1 METKEKNSKMST
13 KNQIAKLQEDEKRQ
27 KIKQFAEELKNVLQ
41 LFNPEKIPT
50 KTTTTYSRDTLRTYL
65 RNPATDANNKSLR
78 KLSNYLYTI
87 SHTYR
92 RMIRFKARQMNCK
105 VWSAYPIVSMLEE
118 SDEESILKEYERTVN
133 IVSNMKMETQ
143 IFKMMLQA
151 WKNGVTYGY
160 IYGDPEGEGTFYIH
174 PLDPD
179 YCKISCASF
188 DNGVLGFL
196 FDMSFF
202 RGNEEQLEF
211 YDETFTSLY
220 NEYQRDNIRWK
231 QLPIERTFCIKIDM
245 DNLDYAIPPLSGLME
260 QVISLTD
267 LQAAQDEIDSLA
279 NYKMVWGKLDT
290 ISGSKNPDD
299 FAVDLDLALSF
310 MKKINEALPDNVAY
324 ALSPLDLDVIEFKDN
339 DASDVNVLSKAY
351 SNLIEANGSIILNSN
366 KITNSQSFKL
376 ALKAE
381 CEDAMG
387 PTTQLNAWLKLYLK
401 YNHNVETVVAEYS
414 DISPYFM
421 DDEIDKMT
429 KLAGLGLPVK
439 TELAAMARAN
449 PQKSFGMD
457 FLERQLLKL
466 GTERWNNP
474 LVSSNTQSSVN
485 GEGGAPEKSEG
496 ELSDEGLE
504 DRDQNKNDN

>member
-1 METKEKNSKMST
+1 METT
-13 KNQIAKLQEDEKRQ
+13 GQIAKLQEDERRQ
-27 KIKQFAEELKNVLQ
+27 QIKQFASELKNVLQ
-41 LFNPEKIPT
+41 LFDPEKIPNR
-50 KTTTTYSRDTLRTYL
+50 TTSTYSRETLRTYL
-65 RNPATDANNKSLR
+65 RNPATDANNKNLR

-87 SHTYR
+87 SHVYR
-92 RMIRFKARQMNCK
+92 RMIRFKAHQMNCK
-105 VWSAYPIVSMLEE
+105 TWSAYPIISMFEE
-118 SDEESILKEYERTVN
+118 NDEESILKEYERVVN
-133 IVSNMKMETQ
+133 IVAAMNMKSQ
-143 IFKMMLQA
+143 ILKMNLLA
-151 WKNGVTYGY
+151 WKHGVAYGY
-160 IYGDPEGEGTFYIH
+160 TYGDPESDGSFYIH

-179 YCKISCASF
+179 YCKISCTSF

-202 RGNEEQLEF
+202 RGNEEQLEY
-211 YDETFTSLY
+211 YDEAFTSLY
-220 NEYQRDNIRWK
+220 NEYTRDNIRWK
-231 QLPIERTFCIKIDM
+231 QLPIEREFCLKVDL
-245 DNLDYAIPPLSGLME
+245 DNLDYSIPPLSGLME
-260 QVISLTD
+260 QVISVTD

-310 MKKINEALPDNVAY
+310 MRKINDALPDNVAY

-366 KITNSQSFKL
+366 KITNSASFKL

-381 CEDAMG
+381 CEDAMSL
-387 PTTQLNAWLKLYLK
+387 TSQLNAWLKFYLK
-401 YNHNVETVVAEYS
+401 YNYNVETVAVEYS
-414 DISPYFM
+414 DVSPYFM
-421 DDEIDKMT
+421 DDEIEKMT

-439 TELAAMARAN
+439 TELAAMVGAN

-474 LVSSNTQSSVN
+474 LVSSNTQSGAGS
-485 GEGGAPEKSEG
+485 EGGAPEKSEG
-496 ELSDEGLE
+496 DLSDEGLE
-504 DRDQNKNDN
+504 DRDQNKNDD

>member
-1 METKEKNSKMST
+1 METT
-13 KNQIAKLQEDEKRQ
+13 GQIAKLQEDERRQ
-27 KIKQFAEELKNVLQ
+27 QIKQFASELKNVLQ
-41 LFNPEKIPT
+41 LFDPEKIPNR
-50 KTTTTYSRDTLRTYL
+50 TTSTYSRETLRTYL
-65 RNPATDANNKSLR
+65 RNPATDANNKNLR

-87 SHTYR
+87 SHVYR
-92 RMIRFKARQMNCK
+92 RMIRFKAHQMNCK
-105 VWSAYPIVSMLEE
+105 TWSAYPIISMFEE
-118 SDEESILKEYERTVN
+118 NDEESILKEYERVVN
-133 IVSNMKMETQ
+133 IVAAMNMKSQ
-143 IFKMMLQA
+143 ILKMNLLA
-151 WKNGVTYGY
+151 WKHGVAYGY
-160 IYGDPEGEGTFYIH
+160 TYGDPESDGSFYIH

-179 YCKISCASF
+179 YCKISCTSF

-202 RGNEEQLEF
+202 RGNEEQLEY
-211 YDETFTSLY
+211 YDEAFTSLY
-220 NEYQRDNIRWK
+220 NEYTRDNIRWK
-231 QLPIERTFCIKIDM
+231 QLPIEREFCLKVDL
-245 DNLDYAIPPLSGLME
+245 DNLDYSIPPLSGLME
-260 QVISLTD
+260 QVISVTD

-310 MKKINEALPDNVAY
+310 MRKINDALPDNVAY

-366 KITNSQSFKL
+366 KITNSASFKL

-381 CEDAMG
+381 CEDAMSL
-387 PTTQLNAWLKLYLK
+387 TSQLNAWLKFYLK
-401 YNHNVETVVAEYS
+401 YNYNVETVAVEYS
-414 DISPYFM
+414 DVSPYFM
-421 DDEIDKMT
+421 DDEIEKMT

-439 TELAAMARAN
+439 TELAAMVGAN

-474 LVSSNTQSSVN
+474 LVSSNTQSGVN
-485 GEGGAPEKSEG
+485 SEGGAPEKSDG

-504 DRDQNKNDN
+504 DRDQNKNDD

>member
-1 METKEKNSKMST
+1 MKGWWITVETKE
-13 KNQIAKLQEDEKRQ
+13 QIQKLQEDEQKRLRAE
-27 KIKQFAEELKNVLQ
+27 FATELKNVLQ
-41 LFNPEKIPT
+41 LFDPEKIPNR
-50 KTTTTYSRDTLRTYL
+50 TTTTYNRESLRTYL
-65 RNPATDANNKSLR
+65 RDPATDANNKNLR

-87 SHTYR
+87 SHIYR
-92 RMIRFKARQMNCK
+92 RMVRFKAHQINCK
-105 VWSAYPIVSMLEE
+105 TWAAYPIASMV
-118 SDEESILKEYERTVN
+118 DENDVESIFKEYERVVN
-133 IVSNMKMETQ
+133 IVTAMNMKTQ
-143 IFKMMLQA
+143 IFKMMLQL

-160 IYGDPEGEGTFYIH
+160 TYGDPEGEGTFYIH

-188 DNGVLGFL
+188 DGGVPGFL

-202 RGNEEQLEF
+202 RGNEEQLEY
-211 YDETFTSLY
+211 YDKEFTKLY
-220 NEYQRDNIRWK
+220 NQYQSDNIRWK
-231 QLPIERTFCIKIDM
+231 QLPIERTFCLKVDM
-245 DNLDYAIPPLSGLME
+245 DNLDYSIPPLSGLME
-260 QVISLTD
+260 QVIAVTD
-267 LQAAQDEIDSLA
+267 LQAAQEEIDGLQ

-299 FAVDLDLALSF
+299 FAVNLDLALAF

-324 ALSPLDLDVIEFKDN
+324 ALSPLDLDIIEFKDN
-339 DASDVNVLSKAY
+339 DASDVNILSKAY

-381 CEDAMG
+381 CEDAMA
-387 PTTQLNAWLKLYLK
+387 PTTQLNAWLKMYLK
-401 YNHNVETVVAEYS
+401 YNHNVESVVVEYS

-421 DDEIDKMT
+421 DDEIEKMT

-439 TELAAMARAN
+439 TELAAMVGAN

-466 GTERWNNP
+466 GTERWTNP
-474 LVSSNTQSSVN
+474 LVSSNTQSGIN
-485 GEGGAPEKSEG
+485 AEAGAPTKEDG
-496 ELSDEGLE
+496 ELSDEGE
-504 DRDQNKNDN
+504 ATRDKGKNDK